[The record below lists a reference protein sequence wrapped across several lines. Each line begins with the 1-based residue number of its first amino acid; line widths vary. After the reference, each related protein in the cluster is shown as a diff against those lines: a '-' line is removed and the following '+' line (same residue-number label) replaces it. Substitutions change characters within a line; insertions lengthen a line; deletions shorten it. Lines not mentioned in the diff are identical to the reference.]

1 MLRVYLSF
9 GDSIKSGEAHGYRF
23 LKQEL
28 LWNKAQ
34 VRTPEQ
40 FERWSLLVALAHH
53 HLVLARDLG
62 QAAFRPWERP
72 SDHPLTPQQVRR
84 GMSLIL
90 SQVGT
95 PARVCKPRGKSPG
108 RVQGF
113 HPQPA
118 QRYGV
123 VRKHPKKE
131 VGASG

>member
-1 MLRVYLSF
+1 MYARRFSQ
-9 GDSIKSGEAHGYRF
+9 EHGYRF

-28 LWNKAQ
+28 LWDKAQ

-40 FERWSLLVALAHH
+40 YERWSLLVALALN

-62 QAAFRPWERP
+62 HAAFRPWERP
-72 SDHPLTPQQVRR
+72 STHALTPQQVRR

-95 PARVCKPRGKSPG
+95 LARECKPCGKSPG
-108 RVQGF
+108 RAQGF

-118 QRYGV
+118 QRYEV
-123 VRKHPKKE
+123 VHKHPKKE
-131 VGASG
+131 VCAIG